1 MNPSDLIQAWA
12 QQAQLPAGAVR
23 ADQGLCGF
31 RAMDRFD
38 VTLEWP
44 AQAED
49 IFIFIDLLPTEGGEL
64 GLKRLREA
72 MRLNAYGVR
81 TRGAALGWD
90 EDRDMLVL
98 SHRVSPEGLGVE
110 TFGNLVLN
118 LLDVAQ
124 QLVAD
129 LAFERDAL
137 MTRQSHAHAAKW
149 FEPVRV

>member
-1 MNPSDLIQAWA
+1 MNRVDLITAWA
-12 QQAQLPAGAVR
+12 QQAQLPSGAISAER
-23 ADQGLCGF
+23 RLCGF

-44 AQAED
+44 ESAED
-49 IFIFIDLLPTEGGEL
+49 IFIVIDVLPTEGGEL
-64 GLKRLREA
+64 GMQRLREA
-72 MRLNAYGVR
+72 MRLNAYGAR
-81 TRGAALGWD
+81 TRGGILGWD

-98 SHRVSPEGLGVE
+98 SYRVSPEAVTPE
-110 TFGNLVLN
+110 TFGNMVLN

-124 QLVAD
+124 QLASA